1 MKVLILG
8 AGRVGGSLARA
19 LVNNSYDYDVSI
31 VDLDKGVLSSLEEKL
46 DIMTVEGHAAHQIS
60 FKKAGADDST
70 TVIAVTS
77 NDEVNIIACQI
88 AKKQFN
94 VKKTICRLAE
104 GSYEESLDIF
114 GDKIID
120 MVISP
125 EKEVMN
131 HLKELIIHPGAE
143 QIEKFADGSVNLV
156 SVKAK
161 KKGKLVGRELKA
173 LKDDMP
179 ETDAFVSAIYR
190 KGKPFI
196 PSGETIIKADDEIYF
211 ISSESNVDQIV
222 NEFRDKKDSY
232 SRVMIAGGGK
242 IGFSLAKAIENEY
255 KIKLIDSNESRCK
268 DLSKKLDK
276 TIVLY
281 GSATD
286 EDILKSEN
294 IANIDIFCALTD
306 DDETNLMSSL
316 IAKKMGAKKT
326 MIILNNPS
334 YLGLVPGF
342 IDIYIA
348 PYRLTVSSVLQDLR
362 ESDVAQDVLL
372 KMDTGAEAIEGIVHA
387 NEFTSS
393 LFGKSLR
400 EVPLPEGAS
409 IGAVIRHGEL
419 LMPESEVEL
428 CLNDHLIIFLANKDM
443 MSDVEVL
450 FKTNK

>member
-19 LVNNSYDYDVSI
+19 LVNNNYDVSI
-31 VDLDKGVLSSLEEKL
+31 VDQDKAALSELEEKL
-46 DIMTVEGHAAHQIS
+46 DIMTVEGHAAHSLSI
-60 FKKAGADDST
+60 KKTGADEST

-104 GSYEESLDIF
+104 SSYTEDLSVF
-114 GDKIID
+114 GEGIID
-120 MVISP
+120 IVISP

-131 HLKELIIHPGAE
+131 HLKELIIHPGTE
-143 QIEKFADGSVNLV
+143 QIEKFADGTVNLV

-161 KKGKLVGRELKA
+161 KKGKLVGRELKGF
-173 LKDDMP
+173 KDDMP
-179 ETDAFVSAIYR
+179 DTNGFVASIYR

-196 PSGETIIKADDEIYF
+196 PSGDTVIKENDEIYF
-211 ISSESNVDQIV
+211 ISSESNIDQIV
-222 NEFRDKKDSY
+222 NEFREKEDVY
-232 SRVMIAGGGK
+232 SRVMVVGGGK
-242 IGFSLAKAIENEY
+242 IGFSLAKEIENEY
-255 KIKLIDSNESRCK
+255 KTKLVDSNKEKCSK
-268 DLSKKLDK
+268 LSKELEK
-276 TIVLY
+276 TIVLH

-286 EDILKSEN
+286 EDLLKSES
-294 IANIDIFCALTD
+294 IENIDIFCALTD

-316 IAKKMGAKKT
+316 LAKKMGAKKT

-362 ESDVAQDVLL
+362 DSDVAQDVLL
-372 KMDTGAEAIEGIVHA
+372 KMDTGAEAIEGVVHA
-387 NEFTSS
+387 NEYTSE
-393 LFGKSLR
+393 LFGKSLK
-400 EVPLPEGAS
+400 EIPLPEGAS
-409 IGAVIRHGEL
+409 IGAVVRHGEL
-419 LMPESEVEL
+419 LMPESDVEL
-428 CLNDHLIIFLANKDM
+428 CINDHLIIFLANKDM
-443 MSDVEVL
+443 VSEVEVF
-450 FKTNK
+450 FKKK

>member
-19 LVNNSYDYDVSI
+19 LVNNNYDVSI
-31 VDLDKGVLSSLEEKL
+31 VDQNKTALSDLEEKL
-46 DIMTVEGHAAHQIS
+46 DIMTVEGHAAHSLSI
-60 FKKAGADDST
+60 KKTGADEST

-104 GSYEESLDIF
+104 SSYTEDLSVF
-114 GDKIID
+114 GEAIID
-120 MVISP
+120 IVISP

-131 HLKELIIHPGAE
+131 HLKELIIHPGTE
-143 QIEKFADGSVNLV
+143 QIEKFADGTVNLV

-161 KKGKLVGRELKA
+161 KKGKLVGRELKGF
-173 LKDDMP
+173 KDDMP
-179 ETDAFVSAIYR
+179 DTNAFVASIYR

-196 PSGETIIKADDEIYF
+196 PSGDTVIKENDEIYF
-211 ISSESNVDQIV
+211 ISSESNIDQIV
-222 NEFRDKKDSY
+222 NEFREKEDVY
-232 SRVMIAGGGK
+232 SRVMVVGGGK
-242 IGFSLAKAIENEY
+242 IGFSLAKEIENEY
-255 KIKLIDSNESRCK
+255 KTKLVDSNKEKCSK
-268 DLSKKLDK
+268 LSKELEK
-276 TIVLY
+276 TIVLH

-286 EDILKSEN
+286 EDLLKSES
-294 IANIDIFCALTD
+294 IENIDIFCALTD

-316 IAKKMGAKKT
+316 LAKKMGAKKT

-362 ESDVAQDVLL
+362 DSDVAQDVLL
-372 KMDTGAEAIEGIVHA
+372 KMDTGAEAIEGVVHA
-387 NEFTSS
+387 NEYTSE
-393 LFGKSLR
+393 LFGKSLK
-400 EVPLPEGAS
+400 EIPLPEGAS
-409 IGAVIRHGEL
+409 IGAVVRHGEL
-419 LMPESEVEL
+419 LMPESDVEL
-428 CLNDHLIIFLANKDM
+428 CINDHLIIFLANKDM
-443 MSDVEVL
+443 VSEVEVF
-450 FKTNK
+450 FKKK

>member
-19 LVNNSYDYDVSI
+19 LVNNNYDVSI
-31 VDLDKGVLSSLEEKL
+31 VDQDKAALSELEEKL
-46 DIMTVEGHAAHQIS
+46 DIMTVEGHAAHSLSI
-60 FKKAGADDST
+60 KKTGADEST

-104 GSYEESLDIF
+104 SSYTEDLSVFGEAVIDI
-114 GDKIID
+114 
-120 MVISP
+120 VISP

-131 HLKELIIHPGAE
+131 HLKELIIHPGTE
-143 QIEKFADGSVNLV
+143 QIEKFADGTVNLV

-161 KKGKLVGRELKA
+161 KKGKLVGRELKGF
-173 LKDDMP
+173 KDDMP
-179 ETDAFVSAIYR
+179 DTNAFVASIYR

-196 PSGETIIKADDEIYF
+196 PSGDTVIKENDEIYF
-211 ISSESNVDQIV
+211 ISSESNIDQIV
-222 NEFRDKKDSY
+222 NEFREKEDVY
-232 SRVMIAGGGK
+232 SRVMVVGGGK
-242 IGFSLAKAIENEY
+242 IGFSLAKEIENEY
-255 KIKLIDSNESRCK
+255 KTKLVDSNKEKCSK
-268 DLSKKLDK
+268 LSKKLEK
-276 TIVLY
+276 TIVLH

-286 EDILKSEN
+286 EDLLKSES
-294 IANIDIFCALTD
+294 IENIDIFCALTD

-316 IAKKMGAKKT
+316 LAKKMGAKKT

-362 ESDVAQDVLL
+362 DSDVAQDVLL
-372 KMDTGAEAIEGIVHA
+372 KMDTGAEAIEGVVHA
-387 NEFTSS
+387 NEYTSEY
-393 LFGKSLR
+393 LENLLR
-400 EVPLPEGAS
+400 KFHYQKGLQL
-409 IGAVIRHGEL
+409 EL
-419 LMPESEVEL
+419 
-428 CLNDHLIIFLANKDM
+428 
-443 MSDVEVL
+443 
-450 FKTNK
+450 

>member
-19 LVNNSYDYDVSI
+19 LVNNNYDVSI
-31 VDLDKGVLSSLEEKL
+31 VDQDKAALSELEEKL
-46 DIMTVEGHAAHQIS
+46 DIMTVEGHAAHSLSI
-60 FKKAGADDST
+60 KKTGADEST

-104 GSYEESLDIF
+104 SSYTEDLSVF
-114 GDKIID
+114 GEAIID
-120 MVISP
+120 IVISP

-131 HLKELIIHPGAE
+131 HLKELIIHPGTE
-143 QIEKFADGSVNLV
+143 QIEKFADGTVNLV

-161 KKGKLVGRELKA
+161 KKGKLVGRELKGF
-173 LKDDMP
+173 KDDMP
-179 ETDAFVSAIYR
+179 DTNAFVASIYR

-196 PSGETIIKADDEIYF
+196 PSGDTVIKENDEIYF
-211 ISSESNVDQIV
+211 ISSESNIDQIV
-222 NEFRDKKDSY
+222 NEFREKEDVY
-232 SRVMIAGGGK
+232 SRVMVVGGGK
-242 IGFSLAKAIENEY
+242 IGFSLAKEIENEY
-255 KIKLIDSNESRCK
+255 KTKLVDSNKERCSK
-268 DLSKKLDK
+268 LSKELEK
-276 TIVLY
+276 TIVLH

-286 EDILKSEN
+286 EDLLKSES
-294 IANIDIFCALTD
+294 IENIDIFCALTD

-316 IAKKMGAKKT
+316 LAKKMGAKKT

-362 ESDVAQDVLL
+362 DSDVAQDVLL
-372 KMDTGAEAIEGIVHA
+372 KMDTGAEAIEGVVHA
-387 NEFTSS
+387 NEYTSE
-393 LFGKSLR
+393 LFGKSLK

-409 IGAVIRHGEL
+409 IGAVVRHGEL
-419 LMPESEVEL
+419 LMPESDVEL
-428 CLNDHLIIFLANKDM
+428 CIKDHLIICLANKDM
-443 MSDVEVL
+443 VSEVEVC
-450 FKTNK
+450 FKKK

>member
-19 LVNNSYDYDVSI
+19 LVNNNYDVAI
-31 VDLDKGVLSSLEEKL
+31 VDQDKAALSSLEEKL
-46 DIMTVEGHAAHQIS
+46 DIMTIEGHAAHPLSI
-60 FKKAGADDST
+60 KKTSADEDT

-77 NDEVNIIACQI
+77 NDEVNIIACQV

-94 VKKTICRLAE
+94 VKKTICRLSV
-104 GSYEESLDIF
+104 GSYANDLDIF
-114 GDKIID
+114 GENVID
-120 MVISP
+120 MIISP

-131 HLKELIIHPGAE
+131 HLKELIIHPGTE
-143 QIEKFADGSVNLV
+143 QIEKFADGNVNLV

-161 KKGKLVGRELKA
+161 KKGKLVGRELKE
-173 LKDDMP
+173 LKEDMP
-179 ETDAFVSAIYR
+179 DTNAFVASIYR

-196 PSGETIIKADDEIYF
+196 PSGDTLIKENDEVYF
-211 ISSESNVDQIV
+211 ISSEASIDQIV
-222 NEFRDKKDSY
+222 NEFRDKKDAY
-232 SRVMIAGGGK
+232 SRVMIVGGGK
-242 IGFSLAKAIENEY
+242 IGFSLAKEIEGEY
-255 KIKLIDSNESRCK
+255 KTKLIDSNKQRCS
-268 DLSKKLDK
+268 DLSKKLEK
-276 TIVLY
+276 TIVLN

-286 EDILKSEN
+286 EDLLKSES
-294 IANIDIFCALTD
+294 IENIDIFCALTD

-316 IAKKMGAKKT
+316 LAKKMGAKRT

-362 ESDVAQDVLL
+362 DSDVAQDVLL

-387 NEFTSS
+387 NEYTSN
-393 LFGKSLR
+393 LFGKSLK
-400 EVPLPEGAS
+400 EIPLPEGSS

-419 LMPESEVEL
+419 LMPDSDVDL
-428 CLNDHLIIFLANKDM
+428 CINDHLIIFLANKDM
-443 MSDVEVL
+443 MSEVEVL
-450 FKTNK
+450 FRKS

>member
-19 LVNNSYDYDVSI
+19 LVNNNYDVSI
-31 VDLDKGVLSSLEEKL
+31 VDQDKAALSELEEKL
-46 DIMTVEGHAAHQIS
+46 DIMTVEGHAAHSLSI
-60 FKKAGADDST
+60 KKTGADEST

-104 GSYEESLDIF
+104 SSYTEDLSVF
-114 GDKIID
+114 GEAIID
-120 MVISP
+120 IVISP

-131 HLKELIIHPGAE
+131 HLKELIIHPGTE
-143 QIEKFADGSVNLV
+143 QIEKFADGTVNLV

-161 KKGKLVGRELKA
+161 KKGKLVGRELKGF
-173 LKDDMP
+173 KDDMP
-179 ETDAFVSAIYR
+179 DTNAFVASIYR

-196 PSGETIIKADDEIYF
+196 PSGDTVIKENDEIYF
-211 ISSESNVDQIV
+211 ISSESNIDQIV
-222 NEFRDKKDSY
+222 NEFREKEDVY
-232 SRVMIAGGGK
+232 SRVMVVGGGK
-242 IGFSLAKAIENEY
+242 IGFSLAKEIENEY
-255 KIKLIDSNESRCK
+255 KTKLVDSNKERCSK
-268 DLSKKLDK
+268 LSKELEK
-276 TIVLY
+276 TIVLH

-286 EDILKSEN
+286 EDLLKSES
-294 IANIDIFCALTD
+294 IENIDIFCALTD

-316 IAKKMGAKKT
+316 LAKKMGAKKT

-362 ESDVAQDVLL
+362 DSDVAQDVLL
-372 KMDTGAEAIEGIVHA
+372 KMDTGAEAIEGVVHA
-387 NEFTSS
+387 NEYTSE
-393 LFGKSLR
+393 LFGKSLK
-400 EVPLPEGAS
+400 EIPLPEGAS
-409 IGAVIRHGEL
+409 IGAVVRHGEL
-419 LMPESEVEL
+419 LMPDSDVEL
-428 CLNDHLIIFLANKDM
+428 CINDHLIIFLANKDM
-443 MSDVEVL
+443 VSEVEVF
-450 FKTNK
+450 FKKK